1 MNSTT
6 SLKISFLLLL
16 INALHYVHPYVP
28 IYLGRFKQTSHKVG
42 GDVFV
47 LDEETIYIQD
57 FSHDGRI
64 RDVFFSIDG
73 DIIPYITRSNLEP
86 QLRVK
91 RFSPSED
98 VILLLPP
105 DKSSI
110 FNIDKLVV
118 KCRAC
123 RTSFGLLKFPTFV
136 Q

>member
-1 MNSTT
+1 MNH
-6 SLKISFLLLL
+6 F
-16 INALHYVHPYVP
+16 
-28 IYLGRFKQTSHKVG
+28 
-42 GDVFV
+42 
-47 LDEETIYIQD
+47 QD
-57 FSHDGRI
+57 FSHDGQV

-110 FNIDKLVV
+110 FNIDKLLV
-118 KCRAC
+118 KCRYWPFKFYFIFYFSHYIKDMFTNNA
-123 RTSFGLLKFPTFV
+123 SFTKLHFSLLDRQFIQLIYFQSLQNFFWIDQVPNIYSIN
-136 Q
+136 

>member
-1 MNSTT
+1 MTSPT
-6 SLKISFLLLL
+6 SLKMSFLLLTV
-16 INALHYVHPYVP
+16 LHHVHPYVP
-28 IYLGRFKQTSHKVG
+28 IYLGRFKQTSHRVG

-57 FSHDGRI
+57 FSHDGQV

-118 KCRAC
+118 KCRTC
-123 RTSFGLLKFPTFV
+123 RTYFGLLKFPTFI

>member
-1 MNSTT
+1 MTSPT
-6 SLKISFLLLL
+6 SLKMSFLLLTV
-16 INALHYVHPYVP
+16 LHQVHPYVP
-28 IYLGRFKQTSHKVG
+28 IYLGRFKQTSHRVG

-57 FSHDGRI
+57 FSHDGQV

-110 FNIDKLVV
+110 FNIDKLLV

-123 RTSFGLLKFPTFV
+123 RTSFGLIKFPTFI